1 MLKNEF
7 ILLDSVEDVSLQ
19 ISLTKDIDDTMTEL
33 DEVYQELANKMQEIE
48 GDDEDSKNA
57 YMYYIKNLLVINVD
71 SAKDIIRWFLSEKIK
86 IGEKLSLSFITKL
99 SVLFNEL
106 LENKIEY
113 DSEIDFALSFV
124 GVDAEIVDDNT
135 VIIDH
140 NEKQRIEYFIGLLI
154 EEIVVSNGRIGELS
168 SADIFEDFKNILD
181 TLQKGVVLNSI
192 LEEISEKDESW
203 NN

>member
-192 LEEISEKDESW
+192 LEEISEKDES
-203 NN
+203 